1 MVARI
6 ANSQEVINRKKKQE
20 SKQRK
25 GGNSNQDVPST
36 LSRRNLKEN
45 EGKKIDFRGEDFDKN
60 IFKVSPNHNAPI
72 DHMMKHKIY
81 SLMTINP
88 TGEK

>member
-1 MVARI
+1 MVAPI

-25 GGNSNQDVPST
+25 GSNSNQNAPST
-36 LSRRNLKEN
+36 LSRRNPKEN
-45 EGKKIDFRGEDFDKN
+45 DGKKIDFRGKIMANAFLRCLPIAMLRLITDEAEKN
-60 IFKVSPNHNAPI
+60 
-72 DHMMKHKIY
+72 